1 MGDID
6 YTQVDPELRR
16 WARILPKGYALHRG
30 LTVPRALMGLAGW
43 TGRVRGVD
51 VTHVQAHLS
60 ADVTVRIHR
69 PYTGTTPMP
78 ALLWIHGGGTVMGS
92 AAQEDRFCRKLVNF
106 TDVAVVAVDHRL
118 APEHPY
124 PAPLED
130 CYAALQWLAKQ
141 PWVDPARIAVGGAS
155 AGGGFAARVAQ
166 LAHDRGDVGLALQM
180 LVYPMLDDRTPD
192 EPRRRVMWTASD
204 NRIAWRW
211 YLAGAD
217 PEVAVPARRADLSGL
232 APTWIG
238 VGTLDLFYDEC
249 RAYAQRLRDAGVP
262 VHEEIAD
269 GAFHAFDL
277 IAANA
282 SVSQR
287 FFASQVRALRAAL
300 VHEPVRL

>member
-1 MGDID
+1 MGDVD
-6 YTQVDPELRR
+6 YAQIDPELRR
-16 WARILPKGYALHRG
+16 WAHILPKGYALHRG
-30 LTVPRALMGLAGW
+30 LTVPRALMSVAGW
-43 TGRVRGVD
+43 TGRARGVD
-51 VTHVQAHLS
+51 TVRVN
-60 ADVTVRIHR
+60 ADVTVRVHR
-69 PYTGTTPMP
+69 PRATTTPVP

-92 AAQEDRFCRKLVNF
+92 AAQEDRFCRRLVNF

-130 CYAALQWLAKQ
+130 CYTALRWLATQ
-141 PWVDPARIAVGGAS
+141 PWVDRSRVAVGGAS
-155 AGGGFAARVAQ
+155 AGGGFAAKVAQ
-166 LAHDRGDVGLALQM
+166 LAHDRGDVELALQL
-180 LVYPMLDDRTPD
+180 LVYPMLDDRTPA
-192 EPRRRVMWTASD
+192 ETRRRVMWTADD
-204 NRIAWRW
+204 NRIAWEW
-211 YLAGAD
+211 YLGGAD
-217 PEVAVPARRADLSGL
+217 PQDAVPARRADLSGL
-232 APTWIG
+232 AAAWIG

-262 VHEEIAD
+262 VHEEIAE

-300 VHEPVRL
+300 VDQP